1 VAFTTQHARESQN
14 LMGWM
19 PSPDGIE
26 VCHAGDVALPATEE
40 KASMEKATIIGIDLA
55 KRVFH
60 LHGATA
66 DGRPVLRKKVSRG
79 QLLSFL
85 AKQPRAIMAME
96 ACATAHGWGRA
107 IQELGHEVR
116 LIPPIYVKPFV
127 RRQKNDAADA
137 EAIAEAASRPTMRFV
152 AVKTEEQQAR
162 SMIFRTRD
170 LLVRQRTQ
178 LVNALRGHLAEHGIV
193 AAQGLAKVKVL
204 AAALREMAEGSVHP
218 LVRELGQRYLD
229 HIDHL
234 DVEIAELDKRLQRLS
249 KDDET
254 SNRLQTMPGIGPIT
268 AAAIE
273 AFAPPMATF
282 KRGRDFAAWLGLVPR
297 QHTTGGK
304 PRLGRTSKMGQ
315 RDVRR
320 LLIIGAMAVVR
331 WAARKGAA
339 EGSWLGRMMA
349 KKPRLLVAIALAN
362 KMARS
367 VWAMLSKDQ
376 GYRGSAL
383 TPA

>member
-1 VAFTTQHARESQN
+1 
-14 LMGWM
+14 
-19 PSPDGIE
+19 
-26 VCHAGDVALPATEE
+26 
-40 KASMEKATIIGIDLA
+40 MEKATIIGIDLA
-55 KRVFH
+55 KQVFQVH
-60 LHGATA
+60 AA
-66 DGRPVLRKKVSRG
+66 AKDGRPVLRKKVSRA
-79 QLLSFL
+79 QLLGFL
-85 AKQPRAIMAME
+85 TKQPRAIVAME
-96 ACATAHGWGRA
+96 ACATAHEWGRA
-107 IQELGHEVR
+107 ISGLGHDVR

-193 AAQGLAKVKVL
+193 AAQGIAKVKVL
-204 AAALREMAEGSVHP
+204 AISECQNTGSLHP

-229 HIDHL
+229 HIARL
-234 DVEIAELDKRLQRLS
+234 DVEIAELDKRLRRPS

-254 SNRLQTMPGIGPIT
+254 AKRLQRRCQGWGRSPPRQSRPLRRRWRPSSE
-268 AAAIE
+268 AANS
-273 AFAPPMATF
+273 P
-282 KRGRDFAAWLGLVPR
+282 AWLGLVPR

-315 RDVRR
+315 RDIRR
-320 LLIIGAMAVVR
+320 LLIIGAMTVVR
-331 WAARKGAA
+331 WAVRKGAA
-339 EGSWLGRMMA
+339 KGSWLAPMLA
-349 KKPRLLVAIALAN
+349 HKPRLVVAIALAN

-367 VWAMLSKDQ
+367 VWAMLSK
-376 GYRGSAL
+376 GEEYRGSAL
-383 TPA
+383 APA